1 MKIYNY
7 NSENG
12 YFVGESL
19 ADESPLE
26 PGVYLIPAHA
36 TEIVAP
42 KATEGKVAVFVN
54 DAWELQD
61 LPKEPVIDL
70 EALEAKTKAKAE
82 AKAQVLA
89 QLGIT
94 EEQAKLLLS

>member
-7 NSENG
+7 NPENG
-12 YFVGESL
+12 YFVGESF

-26 PGVYLIPAHA
+26 SGVYLIPAHA
-36 TEIVAP
+36 TEIAAP
-42 KATEGKVAVFVN
+42 KATKGKVVVWN
-54 DAWELQD
+54 GSDWELQD
-61 LPKEPVIDL
+61 LPVEPVIDL
-70 EALEAKTKAKAE
+70 EAAKAE
-82 AKAQVLA
+82 AEAKAAQKAALLT

>member
-54 DAWELQD
+54 NAWELQD
-61 LPKEPVIDL
+61 LLEEPVIDL
-70 EALEAKTKAKAE
+70 EALKAE
-82 AKAQVLA
+82 AETRAQAKAAVLA

>member
-7 NSENG
+7 NPENG

-36 TEIVAP
+36 TKIAAP
-42 KATEGKVAVFVN
+42 KATKDKIAIFIN
-54 DAWELQD
+54 DGWELQD

-70 EALEAKTKAKAE
+70 EAEKAEAE
-82 AKAQVLA
+82 AKATAKAALLER
-89 QLGIT
+89 LGIT
-94 EEQAKLLLS
+94 QDEANLLLS

>member
-7 NSENG
+7 NPENG

-26 PGVYLIPAHA
+26 SGVYLIPANA
-36 TEIVAP
+36 TEIAAP
-42 KATEGKVAVFVN
+42 KTTKDKVAVFIN
-54 DAWELQD
+54 DGWELQD

-70 EALEAKTKAKAE
+70 EAEKAEAE
-82 AKAQVLA
+82 AKAA
-89 QLGIT
+89 QRQAILDRLGLTADELQTI
-94 EEQAKLLLS
+94 LG